1 MSLFQPGR
9 NIWQAGRA
17 ERAKVL
23 IDAAPYF
30 GALREALKKARHTVF
45 VVGWDIN
52 SRVPL
57 VDESGCADDG
67 YPEPFCEFLC
77 RLVEERPE
85 LQINILLWDF
95 SVLYSHEREAFPALS
110 LGWKTPERIQ
120 LCLDDALP
128 LGSAHHQKIV
138 VIDDCLAFS
147 GGLDI
152 THRRWDTCSHD
163 FDNPKRRD
171 TAGKPYRPFHDVQMM
186 VDGAAARRIGELA
199 RLRWRRATLERVN
212 EVREREDCWPE
223 AIAPDFT
230 GVEIGIALTQP
241 RYDLVPEQ
249 REVEQ
254 LFLDSVDLAER
265 FIYIENQFL
274 TRLNIAE
281 RIIARMREKPELEV
295 LFIAPH
301 THESWIEAR
310 TMRIGRIAFRKPFE
324 TAPDLKE
331 RVRFLYP
338 KVTCGEDVT
347 DTMVHSKVMIVDD
360 VFLRVGS
367 ANLNNRSMGTD
378 TECDLAIHAADE
390 KTRAV
395 ITRLRDTL
403 VAEHCGVTA
412 RDVAARLEETGSL
425 LTPVESLAARGHC
438 LCLIEDGEPDPKEIA
453 AAVTALADPERAV
466 GIESFM
472 NHLMGERV
480 PYRHI
485 SHGIQVAIGCVLVV
499 ALVLAW
505 RYTPLSE
512 LTDGGVLRAAAVS
525 LSESYWA
532 PIVVIGVFIAAGFVL
547 FPLTILIAVTAGA
560 FGPWLGLLYAA
571 AGAVA
576 SSLTTYLVGAR
587 LGKPAL
593 RNLIG
598 PRLNRV
604 TRRVAETAV
613 LAVAAV
619 RLVPVA
625 PFTVV
630 NLVAG
635 ASGIRFTDF
644 LIGTALGLLPGLIV
658 LSSLGNQIFR
668 VLADP
673 GWADIF
679 LFITLV
685 IGWICLSFGLQVL
698 VTRMRG
704 ARTGH
709 RGA

>member
-1 MSLFQPGR
+1 MTVFQPGR
-9 NIWQAGRA
+9 NVWHVDRA
-17 ERAKVL
+17 QRAKVL
-23 IDAAPYF
+23 IDAGPYF

-45 VVGWDIN
+45 VIGWDIN

-57 VDESGCADDG
+57 VGESGSADDG

-77 RLVEERPE
+77 RLIEERPE

-95 SVLYSHEREAFPALS
+95 SVLYSHEREVFPALS
-110 LGWKTPERIQ
+110 LGWKMPDRIQ

-138 VIDDCLAFS
+138 VIDDHLAFS

-152 THRRWDTCSHD
+152 THRRWDTCTHD

-171 TAGKPYRPFHDVQMM
+171 TSGKPYRPFHDVQMM
-186 VDGAAARRIGELA
+186 VDGPAAKRLGELA
-199 RLRWRRATLERVN
+199 RLRWKRATLERVN
-212 EVREREDCWPE
+212 EVRDCDDCWPE
-223 AIAPDFT
+223 AIEPDFT
-230 GVEIGIALTQP
+230 DVDIGIALTQP
-241 RYDLVPEQ
+241 RYDLVQEQ

-265 FIYIENQFL
+265 CIYIENQFL
-274 TRLNIAE
+274 TRLNVAE
-281 RIIARMREKPELEV
+281 RIITRMREKPDLEV
-295 LFIAPH
+295 MFIAPH

-324 TAPDLKE
+324 EAPDLKE

-338 KVTCGEDVT
+338 KVSCGDEVT
-347 DTMVHSKVMIVDD
+347 DTMVHSKVTIVDD

-395 ITRLRDTL
+395 IRHLRDTL

-412 RDVAARLEETGSL
+412 QEVAASLSETGSL
-425 LTPVESLAARGHC
+425 LKTADTLSARDHC
-438 LCLIEDGEPDPKEIA
+438 LCPVEDGQPDPKEIA
-453 AAVTALADPERAV
+453 AAVTALADPERTV

-472 NHLMGERV
+472 THLMGERV

-485 SHGIQVAIGCVLVV
+485 SHGIQVAVGSLFVV
-499 ALVLAW
+499 GLVLAW

-512 LTDGGVLRAAAVS
+512 LTDPGVLRAAAVS
-525 LSESYWA
+525 MAESYWA
-532 PIVVIGVFIAAGFVL
+532 PVIVVTVFVAAGFVL

-576 SSLTTYLVGAR
+576 SSLTTYLVGAKV
-587 LGKPAL
+587 GKQAL
-593 RNLIG
+593 RRFVG

-604 TRRVAETAV
+604 ARRIAEKGV

-635 ASGIRFTDF
+635 ASGIRFVDF

-673 GWADIF
+673 SWADIF
-679 LFITLV
+679 LFVALV
-685 IGWICLSFGLQVL
+685 IGWICLSFGLQVA
-698 VTRMRG
+698 VNRMRSVR
-704 ARTGH
+704 A
-709 RGA
+709 

>member
-1 MSLFQPGR
+1 MTVFQPGR
-9 NIWQAGRA
+9 NVWHTDRA

-45 VVGWDIN
+45 IIGWDIN
-52 SRVPL
+52 SRMLL
-57 VDESGCADDG
+57 VGESGCADDG

-77 RLVEERPE
+77 KLVAERPQ

-95 SVLYSHEREAFPALS
+95 SVLYSTEREIFPALS
-110 LGWKTPERIQ
+110 LGWKMPPRIQ

-152 THRRWDTCSHD
+152 THRRWDTSTHD
-163 FDNPKRRD
+163 FENPKRRD

-186 VDGAAARRIGELA
+186 VDGRAARRLGDLA
-199 RLRWRRATLERVN
+199 RIRWKRATLERVN
-212 EVREREDCWPE
+212 DVRQCEDCWPE
-223 AIAPDFT
+223 GIEPDFT
-230 GVEIGIALTQP
+230 RVEIGIALTQP
-241 RYDLVPEQ
+241 RYDRIPEQ
-249 REVEQ
+249 VEVEQ

-265 FIYIENQFL
+265 TIYIENQFL

-281 RIIARMREKPELEV
+281 RIIARMREKPDLET

-310 TMRIGRIAFRKPFE
+310 TMRMGRIAFRQPFE
-324 TAPDLKE
+324 NAPDIKD
-331 RVRFLYP
+331 RVRFVYP
-338 KVTCGEDVT
+338 KVSWDDKVT

-378 TECDLAIHAADE
+378 TECDLAIHADDQ

-395 ITRLRDTL
+395 ITQVRNTL
-403 VAEHCGVTA
+403 LAEHCGVTA
-412 RDVAARLEETGSL
+412 DVVAARLNETGSL
-425 LTPVESLAARGHC
+425 LKTADTLSARGHC
-438 LCLIEDGEPDPKEIA
+438 LCPVEDGEPDSKEIA
-453 AAVTALADPERAV
+453 AAVTAIADPERTV

-472 NHLMGERV
+472 NQLMGERV

-485 SHGIQVAIGCVLVV
+485 SHGIQVAFGCLFVV

-505 RYTPLSE
+505 RYTPLSN
-512 LTDGGVLRAAAVS
+512 LTDPQVLRTAAVS
-525 LSESYWA
+525 MAESYWG
-532 PIVVIGVFIAAGFVL
+532 PVIVVAVFIAAGFVL

-587 LGKPAL
+587 VGKPAL
-593 RNLIG
+593 RRFVG

-604 TRRVAETAV
+604 TRRVAEKGV
-613 LAVAAV
+613 LAVVAV

-625 PFTVV
+625 PFTIV

-644 LIGTALGLLPGLIV
+644 LLGTALGLLPGLIV

-673 GWADIF
+673 SWTDIL
-679 LFITLV
+679 LFVALV
-685 IGWICLSFGLQVL
+685 IGWICLSFGLQIL
-698 VTRMRG
+698 VTRLRG
-704 ARTGH
+704 AR
-709 RGA
+709 A

>member
-1 MSLFQPGR
+1 MSVFQPGR
-9 NIWQAGRA
+9 NVWHADRA

-23 IDAAPYF
+23 IDGAPYF

-45 VVGWDIN
+45 VIGWDIN

-57 VDESGCADDG
+57 VGESGGAEDG

-95 SVLYSHEREAFPALS
+95 SVLYSTEREIFPALS
-110 LGWKTPERIQ
+110 LGWKMPDRIQ

-152 THRRWDTCSHD
+152 THRRWDTCDHD

-171 TAGKPYRPFHDVQMM
+171 TAGKSYRPFHDVQMM
-186 VDGAAARRIGELA
+186 VDGPAARRIGELA
-199 RLRWRRATLERVN
+199 RVRWKRATLERVN
-212 EVREREDCWPE
+212 EVRDCEDCWPE
-223 AIAPDFT
+223 AIEPDFT
-230 GVEIGIALTQP
+230 DTEIGIALTQP
-241 RYDLVPEQ
+241 RYDLIREQ
-249 REVEQ
+249 REVQQ
-254 LFLDSVDLAER
+254 LFLDSVALAER
-265 FIYIENQFL
+265 SIYIENQFL
-274 TRLNIAE
+274 TRLNVAE

-310 TMRIGRIAFRKPFE
+310 TMRIGRIAFRRLFE
-324 TAPDLKE
+324 NEPDMKE

-338 KVTCGEDVT
+338 KVACGENVT

-378 TECDLAIHAADE
+378 TECDLAIHAEEE

-395 ITRLRDTL
+395 IARLRDTL
-403 VAEHCGVTA
+403 LAEHCGVTA
-412 RDVAARLEETGSL
+412 KEVAASLKKTGSL
-425 LTPVESLAARGHC
+425 LKTAESLSARGHS
-438 LCLIEDGEPDPKEIA
+438 LCSIEDGEPDPAEIA
-453 AAVTALADPERAV
+453 AAVTALADPERTV
-466 GIESFM
+466 GIENFM
-472 NHLMGERV
+472 THLMGERV
-480 PYRHI
+480 PYRQI
-485 SHGIQVAIGCVLVV
+485 SHGVQVAIGCALVI
-499 ALVLAW
+499 ALVLIW
-505 RYTPLSE
+505 RYTPLSH
-512 LTDGGVLRAAAVS
+512 LTNPGVLRAAAVS
-525 LSESYWA
+525 MTESYWA
-532 PIVVIGVFIAAGFVL
+532 PLIVIAVFIAAGFVL

-576 SSLTTYLVGAR
+576 SSLTTYLVGAKV
-587 LGKPAL
+587 GKSAL
-593 RNLIG
+593 RKFVG

-604 TRRVAETAV
+604 TRRVAEKGV

-635 ASGIRFTDF
+635 ASGIRFIDF
-644 LIGTALGLLPGLIV
+644 LIGTALGLLPGLVV

-673 GWADIF
+673 SLADILLF
-679 LFITLV
+679 LALV